1 MSNEFIRIGKIL
13 KSQGHRGA
21 VRVLPLTDF
30 PDRFLDMKLAR
41 VRVPDG
47 YKVIEY
53 TIEDVRPHGKF
64 MTIKFKEINDMDM
77 ADRLRGSYIEVS
89 RQELVPLQE
98 DSYYIFDIVGLSVYD
113 AAENYLGKITDV
125 LQTGANDVYVVE
137 TGGKPLLLP
146 ALKGVVREVDLQG
159 GRMLV
164 DLPEGLAD

>member
-21 VRVLPLTDF
+21 VRVSPLTDF

-41 VRVPDG
+41 VRLPDG
-47 YKVIEY
+47 NKLEY
-53 TIEDVRPHGKF
+53 TIGDVRDHGKF
-64 MTIKFKEINDMDM
+64 LTMKFKEIDDMDTSGK
-77 ADRLRGSYIEVS
+77 LRGGYIEVS

-113 AAENYLGKITDV
+113 AAEKFLGKITDV

-137 TGGKPLLLP
+137 TDGKPLLLP

>member
-21 VRVLPLTDF
+21 VKVLPLTDF

-41 VRVPDG
+41 VRLPG
-47 YKVIEY
+47 GNKVEY
-53 TIEDVRPHGKF
+53 TMEDARLHGKF
-64 MTIKFKEINDMDM
+64 VTIKFKEINDMDI
-77 ADRLRGSYIEVS
+77 ADKLRGSYIEVS
-89 RQELVPLQE
+89 RQELVPLEE
-98 DSYYIFDIVGLSVYD
+98 DCYYIFDIVGLSVYD
-113 AAENYLGKITDV
+113 TAEKFLGKITDV

-146 ALKGVVREVDLQG
+146 ALKEVVREVDLEG

-164 DLPEGLAD
+164 DLPKGLAD